1 MAFTGFTSAGTPR
14 FTDSSAN
21 LRSSLGDL
29 QKMFLDRADSQR
41 SRRIE
46 DEKLRLAR
54 QEISDKRNATKD
66 NREAIRLA
74 SSNGYSEQDKI
85 RNQNFSNLDSAS
97 VDVFNQR
104 VGNADKVEKSNLSVL
119 QRQLAEQGEPGNE
132 DPSLPAYGDRESI
145 QKKIDQSK
153 ANLQSVKGSDGKDIK
168 FNGETRSVA
177 QQKAIIDAADA
188 QAKFALDKFNSDETG
203 QFDSTENQ
211 LRRRLNSL
219 ENVDA
224 TVLLNAGNL
233 LDKAQADRLKSSID
247 PLQKV
252 TKRVT
257 NQGDIDSVNKANA
270 KREIERKRLKN
281 QIANLESNPTV
292 SVEDIVKKA
301 EDVKDEEKA
310 GNEGTKNKTGEVV
323 GKNSTVNGVNNF
335 REGVRGG
342 PPINL
347 GKNESAPEF
356 DYIPKPH
363 KNYGRIPGSSID
375 PNDNFSDSPL
385 GRGLSYLGDLSGKTF
400 NKFTGLF
407 DGENRGSLLGE
418 ESNIDKSIQDRIAES
433 NATTPQNATPSIN
446 GEIPADT
453 RSTIP
458 GSNTSNLEPA
468 EVERNRLLNH
478 PYINEVDNFPF
489 EDRLLDSNS
498 TVSPDNNLSSTNI
511 PNQVVPNDGNFTGI
525 NFDQYKNIDTNRTV
539 APTDIN
545 ASAFD
550 TNSTAV
556 VDGLDSN
563 TTETIESI
571 TTGSQDNK
579 PEVVALE
586 KEAKTDKVI
595 DKAINDSTKDVPKKE
610 LSKEQKLEINSLKKQ
625 LKSLSN
631 VDVPD
636 KVYSSGT
643 ISGEEYLRQT
653 MLAIRASDAPATV
666 KAAAIDGVVARKKVL
681 FPELS
686 VSEKI
691 ATENLNLKKEEI
703 EIKREKQALDVSIA
717 KANAEA
723 IERKKINDL
732 ASLRALDED
741 MPKNIKT
748 VESARLWLSNK
759 AKFKSFSEYKNP
771 IDKEFVT
778 AAFGI
783 GLDVKQIEKIASHIT
798 DNNIKISG
806 GNLAAFAEEQNYDW
820 EGDDASTDDIIE
832 LIDAVSKKKN
842 EDAQNLTTK
851 VKEKT

>member
-1 MAFTGFTSAGTPR
+1 
-14 FTDSSAN
+14 
-21 LRSSLGDL
+21 
-29 QKMFLDRADSQR
+29 
-41 SRRIE
+41 
-46 DEKLRLAR
+46 
-54 QEISDKRNATKD
+54 
-66 NREAIRLA
+66 
-74 SSNGYSEQDKI
+74 
-85 RNQNFSNLDSAS
+85 
-97 VDVFNQR
+97 
-104 VGNADKVEKSNLSVL
+104 
-119 QRQLAEQGEPGNE
+119 
-132 DPSLPAYGDRESI
+132 
-145 QKKIDQSK
+145 
-153 ANLQSVKGSDGKDIK
+153 
-168 FNGETRSVA
+168 
-177 QQKAIIDAADA
+177 
-188 QAKFALDKFNSDETG
+188 
-203 QFDSTENQ
+203 
-211 LRRRLNSL
+211 
-219 ENVDA
+219 
-224 TVLLNAGNL
+224 
-233 LDKAQADRLKSSID
+233 
-247 PLQKV
+247 
-252 TKRVT
+252 
-257 NQGDIDSVNKANA
+257 
-270 KREIERKRLKN
+270 
-281 QIANLESNPTV
+281 
-292 SVEDIVKKA
+292 
-301 EDVKDEEKA
+301 
-310 GNEGTKNKTGEVV
+310 
-323 GKNSTVNGVNNF
+323 
-335 REGVRGG
+335 
-342 PPINL
+342 
-347 GKNESAPEF
+347 
-356 DYIPKPH
+356 
-363 KNYGRIPGSSID
+363 
-375 PNDNFSDSPL
+375 
-385 GRGLSYLGDLSGKTF
+385 
-400 NKFTGLF
+400 
-407 DGENRGSLLGE
+407 
-418 ESNIDKSIQDRIAES
+418 
-433 NATTPQNATPSIN
+433 
-446 GEIPADT
+446 
-453 RSTIP
+453 
-458 GSNTSNLEPA
+458 
-468 EVERNRLLNH
+468 LLNH